1 MHVSE
6 DQFGAR
12 GAGSDETQHG
22 GDCFGGQIVCD
33 SFPEKN
39 AGLRWI
45 EAGLAQN
52 IFQELAIEINLHESE
67 VGRFAIEQL
76 SQLLALGGE
85 SLRMVNFEDFGGAK
99 FGNAESPTIE
109 SGAENYDL
117 ADTFRESSNESVV
130 NPARAGDSGGA
141 RTGDDHVS

>member
-12 GAGSDETQHG
+12 CAGSDEAQDG
-22 GDCFGGQIVCD
+22 GYGFGGQIVCD

-52 IFQELAIEINLHESE
+52 IFQELAIEINLHEGE
-67 VGRFAIEQL
+67 VCGFAIEEL

-85 SLRMVNFEDFGGAK
+85 SMGMVNFEDFGGAQ
-99 FGNAESPTIE
+99 FGNAEGAAIE
-109 SGAENYDL
+109 PGAED
-117 ADTFRESSNESVV
+117 
-130 NPARAGDSGGA
+130 
-141 RTGDDHVS
+141 